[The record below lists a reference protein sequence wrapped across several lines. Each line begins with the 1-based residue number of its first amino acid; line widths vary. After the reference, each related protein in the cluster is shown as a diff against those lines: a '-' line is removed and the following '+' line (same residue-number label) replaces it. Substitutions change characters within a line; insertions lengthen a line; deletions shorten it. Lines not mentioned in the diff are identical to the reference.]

1 MINCKVCKE
10 GFYFWWLLCLNTSR
24 IAQTLDNKS
33 SDTQQVIILDLWE
46 LPSQKY
52 LVYLPSSGAAAVLGQ
67 VKNVP

>member
-1 MINCKVCKE
+1 MTIVSKYKQNC
-10 GFYFWWLLCLNTSR
+10 TD
-24 IAQTLDNKS
+24 TDNKS
-33 SDTQQVIILDLWE
+33 SDTQKVIILDLWE